1 MLLTKVAAPTSPRRN
16 TVLQRPEVNSIDLNF
31 SHLSRECQMPKDMV
45 KFIYLRMLSVIER
58 VVR

>member
-1 MLLTKVAAPTSPRRN
+1 MLTKVAAPISPRRN

-31 SHLSRECQMPKDMV
+31 SHLSRECQMPKDTV
-45 KFIYLRMLSVIER
+45 KFIYLRMISVIER